1 MDRFLS
7 IDWNAPLE
15 DLIDNTFIN
24 EERLEK
30 ESVIY
35 KILTGNFKD
44 PFKNIEEDYKDVE
57 IDLMK
62 DADPDSNEM
71 KKECEVKQI
80 KRINDYVPGS
90 LKPIFKFPKKSKLN
104 KEQQAMCLK
113 VLLRFSKSDKPK
125 LTQIEKEEL
134 QKYMDLQQIISQEQD
149 EFLEFAKSKWNERL
163 FKIMCED
170 FINLSWKSKLQH
182 IYKLPRYYSEVTSI
196 PFAADKNIEVKFI
209 SNCLRLGKL
218 QKIVLPTFIKPCIL
232 RINSAQLRKRF
243 LSNKN
248 TFKELSNSVK
258 LPVSEDVNCQKLAED
273 NDVDLVISSSG
284 LNCLVNNIDPT
295 HSNSW
300 ILPIVIKR
308 YNDKNVIYI
317 DKPAPPIASTV
328 PEKNTWVYKY
338 ILKYF
343 FIGTKYLTSES
354 NEGDNI
360 FDDVNSEKLLQLEE
374 EYENTLTK
382 IKNKI
387 LNVSKEDK
395 NLEEISTQQNLTN
408 DVHSSDVLN
417 CKKDTL
423 NTTTSNFCNA
433 PNCIS
438 NEDVQNKISEET
450 EDSIS
455 YDLFTIGSQSEQSE
469 LMKNV
474 IKEYRILVRTKTH
487 GFEILQNKVQR
498 LLLLTPKLEH
508 QADLGAETVTLEEAL
523 KQWISLVFRPH
534 TYLARVR
541 ISTKTSEV
549 LQIEHRTAMSINNEI
564 KRLYNIKVEDSLIIL
579 HNIVQSLS
587 DLSPGHYI
595 MRHTIRNGA
604 FAALFKL
611 AEGPGKNV
619 LDIHSI
625 YSGVFYTLPNPR
637 WIPLD
642 KTLPTP
648 MHKYFERMP
657 TLFYPSNNKTLSN
670 KKKCNTEIVRRSLRN
685 KKKLVR
691 RIDIDE

>member
-15 DLIDNTFIN
+15 DLIDNTFIS

-44 PFKNIEEDYKDVE
+44 PFKNIEEDCKDVE

-62 DADPDSNEM
+62 DADPDLNEM
-71 KKECEVKQI
+71 KKECEVKQV
-80 KRINDYVPGS
+80 KKINRYVPGS
-90 LKPIFKFPKKSKLN
+90 FKPIFKFPKKSKLN
-104 KEQQAMCLK
+104 KEQQAMCLR
-113 VLLRFSKSDKPK
+113 VLLRFSKSNKPK
-125 LTQIEKEEL
+125 LTQKEREEL
-134 QKYMDLQQIISQEQD
+134 KKYMSLQQIISEEQD

-163 FKIMCED
+163 FNIMYED

-182 IYKLPRYYSEVTSI
+182 IYKLPRYYSEVASI
-196 PFAADKNIEVKFI
+196 PFAADKNVEVQFI

-218 QKIVLPTFIKPCIL
+218 PKIMLPTFTKPCIL
-232 RINSAQLRKRF
+232 RINSAHLRKQF
-243 LSNKN
+243 LPNEN
-248 TFKELSNSVK
+248 TFKESSNSVK
-258 LPVSEDVNCQKLAED
+258 LPVSEDINCQKLAED

-284 LNCLVNNIDPT
+284 LKCLVNNIDPT

-317 DKPAPPIASTV
+317 NKPAPPIASTV

-387 LNVSKEDK
+387 SNVSNVSKEDK
-395 NLEEISTQQNLTN
+395 NLEGISTQQNLTN

-417 CKKDTL
+417 CKKESL

-433 PNCIS
+433 SNCIS
-438 NEDVQNKISEET
+438 NEDIQNKISEET
-450 EDSIS
+450 EGSIS
-455 YDLFTIGSQSEQSE
+455 YDLFTIGPQSEQSE
-469 LMKNV
+469 MMKNV
-474 IKEYRILVRTKTH
+474 IKKYKILVRTKTH
-487 GFEILQNKVQR
+487 GFEILKNKVQR

-508 QADLGAETVTLEEAL
+508 QADLGAEIVTLEEAS
-523 KQWISLVFRPH
+523 KQWISLIFRPH

-564 KRLYNIKVEDSLIIL
+564 KRLYNIKVKDSLAIL
-579 HNIVQSLS
+579 HNIIQSLA

-595 MRHTIRNGA
+595 MRHTVRNGA

-611 AEGPGKNV
+611 AEGPAKNV

-625 YSGVFYTLPNPR
+625 YSGIFYTLPNPR

-648 MHKYFERMP
+648 MLKHFERMP

-670 KKKCNTEIVRRSLRN
+670 RKKCI
-685 KKKLVR
+685 
-691 RIDIDE
+691 

>member
-1 MDRFLS
+1 
-7 IDWNAPLE
+7 NAPLE
-15 DLIDNTFIN
+15 DLIDNTFIS

-30 ESVIY
+30 ESVTY

-62 DADPDSNEM
+62 DVDPDLNEM
-71 KKECEVKQI
+71 EKECETNVFEKNVKQV
-80 KRINDYVPGS
+80 KKINHYVPGS
-90 LKPIFKFPKKSKLN
+90 FKSIFKFPKKSKLN
-104 KEQQAMCLK
+104 KEQQAMCLR

-125 LTQIEKEEL
+125 LTQTEREEL
-134 QKYMDLQQIISQEQD
+134 QKYMNLQQIISQEQD
-149 EFLEFAKSKWNERL
+149 EFLEFAKSKWNKRL
-163 FKIMCED
+163 FKITCED
-170 FINLSWKSKLQH
+170 FINLSWKSKLQYM
-182 IYKLPRYYSEVTSI
+182 YKLPRYYSEVTTI
-196 PFAADKNIEVKFI
+196 PFVTDKNIEVKFI
-209 SNCLRLGKL
+209 SNCLQLGKL
-218 QKIVLPTFIKPCIL
+218 QKIVLPTFIKPCVL
-232 RINSAQLRKRF
+232 RKNSAQLQKRF
-243 LSNKN
+243 LPKKN
-248 TFKELSNSVK
+248 TFKENSVNVCSV
-258 LPVSEDVNCQKLAED
+258 PVSEDVNCQKLAED
-273 NDVDLVISSSG
+273 NNVDLVISSSG

-300 ILPIVIKR
+300 ILPIVIKK
-308 YNDKNVIYI
+308 YNDKNIIYI
-317 DKPAPPIASTV
+317 DKPAPPIASTI

-387 LNVSKEDK
+387 LNVSNASKEDK
-395 NLEEISTQQNLTN
+395 NLEEISTRQNLTN

-417 CKKDTL
+417 CKKESL

-433 PNCIS
+433 SNCV
-438 NEDVQNKISEET
+438 NDEDIQNKISEET
-450 EDSIS
+450 GDSIS
-455 YDLFTIGSQSEQSE
+455 YDLFTIGPQLPEQNE
-469 LMKNV
+469 FMENV
-474 IKEYRILVRTKTH
+474 IKEYKILVRTKTH

-523 KQWISLVFRPH
+523 KQWISLIFRPH
-534 TYLARVR
+534 TYLARIR
-541 ISTKTSEV
+541 ISAKTSEV

-587 DLSPGHYI
+587 NLSPGRYI
-595 MRHTIRNGA
+595 MRRTIRNGA
-604 FAALFKL
+604 SAALFKL

-648 MHKYFERMP
+648 VLKYFERMP
-657 TLFYPSNNKTLSN
+657 TLFYPSNDKTLSN
-670 KKKCNTEIVRRSLRN
+670 EKKCNT
-685 KKKLVR
+685 
-691 RIDIDE
+691 